1 MMKKVIFGL
10 IAATTLV
17 LYSCGTTKT
26 DSLNQE
32 QTVEPEVTEEVSQAD
47 DESTSEAAEETV
59 EQDAAQTQSD
69 TEAEES
75 SAALTDNTGDLAEEN
90 LDLLYPP
97 LEEISEPE
105 ITDISIEE
113 IIAEEEKRSQQ
124 EVQEAEKI
132 EEPVPEE
139 EILPPEQEEENGG
152 EAQGDVVPEPVEGPE
167 GDVTSESAEETS
179 IEPII
184 EIQEEPEEII
194 ITPSRTVTLKKGE
207 TLIVT
212 YPGNGWIY
220 MGSTSEYNNLAS
232 RGRKLGSTDTKY
244 TLLAK
249 EAGTQIHHFYKI
261 DNLTGEYI
269 DDYLEVTVLDKKGKS
284 STTVTAPDYATT
296 VPKKPETPAKS
307 TATKNKEKQET
318 EAQKQEAEAQKQE
331 TESQNQDTAKQT
343 TKTQG
348 TTKKEAPKQEVQST
362 TPAADASD
370 DGVIVIDD
378 EETDTSSAQEG
389 IDLSALL
396 DQAKKDTTD
405 KKYSLAYDALVMY
418 LEQSTD
424 NRDEA
429 LYLLGQLLEA
439 DSPIKNI
446 KEAINTYQ
454 TLCDNYPASRFWE
467 NANKRII
474 YLKRFYIDIH

>member
-47 DESTSEAAEETV
+47 EESTTEAAEETA

-124 EVQEAEKI
+124 EAQEAEKI

-167 GDVTSESAEETS
+167 STEATEETS

-284 STTVTAPDYATT
+284 STTITAPDYATT

-307 TATKNKEKQET
+307 TATKNKEKQE
-318 EAQKQEAEAQKQE
+318 AEAQKQE
-331 TESQNQDTAKQT
+331 T
-343 TKTQG
+343 
-348 TTKKEAPKQEVQST
+348 
-362 TPAADASD
+362 
-370 DGVIVIDD
+370 
-378 EETDTSSAQEG
+378 
-389 IDLSALL
+389 
-396 DQAKKDTTD
+396 
-405 KKYSLAYDALVMY
+405 
-418 LEQSTD
+418 
-424 NRDEA
+424 
-429 LYLLGQLLEA
+429 
-439 DSPIKNI
+439 
-446 KEAINTYQ
+446 
-454 TLCDNYPASRFWE
+454 
-467 NANKRII
+467 
-474 YLKRFYIDIH
+474 